1 MMPVVVIQFFGGSS
15 RLVILLYGKICDG
28 RKRGVQAE
36 IVLHLFEYTSD
47 GKVERSC
54 LYRVQRESVGAS
66 SNTSSSSHFGLFRT

>member
-1 MMPVVVIQFFGGSS
+1 MRRDLRVKRGVN
-15 RLVILLYGKICDG
+15 ILFCEG

-66 SNTSSSSHFGLFRT
+66 SNTSSSSHFGLFRN